1 MKRTYDN
8 TTNSNFAGTPGQIS
22 TGQMATKDTVYYSSN
37 MVNLQRE
44 DHTELHGIE
53 TQFNQTRVLPIVGK
67 TSRAEIALKSADI
80 QTKALPIFQPQVQI
94 NSDPSISDPD
104 RLIYEVGI
112 SATWRNSMLA
122 LPPDGVTLSS
132 LAVNGTIPYPNDTSD
147 TAVVTPDTAVPYW
160 GESTFQNVPNA
171 SLPVIDAY
179 NITTNLTL
187 YPSTLKD
194 TYLRTLFE
202 YYRGTITP
210 TTVSTLR
217 QTCLTP
223 VVVPSV
229 KAKII
234 STDILLSGP
243 FSGSLAAIVDSI
255 DGFKIGDR
263 LRLFGCSDGATPLKA
278 LENVYCNV
286 IAVIDA
292 YLPNSSTTTSTTF
305 PALVLDY
312 DLLESIAVSTFVYN
326 PGPPPS
332 TITFTVVD
340 NSMFQIGDTITIE
353 GATDPTVNQTYIID
367 SFRSTTGITC
377 LANFI
382 GPGPSPSP
390 CSIVITGVGFEN
402 GYAINLTVKNGGHI
416 EFLTDEHEFQPIE
429 LLGGITAG
437 NPYTGTLDLV
447 NVTTPV
453 FIPNTGFYRGFTA
466 GGIEVYKLNAIV
478 EIKATRNLPTNQDE
492 LNYLAQ
498 TYNGYYQ
505 IVARSNTT
513 ISFAPLS
520 KSIPPINSLYNVQC
534 FFEVKLAPNF
544 YTFDTRSDEIID
556 PVVTFNK
563 MNFMRAI
570 GYTPTKQLPIQSP
583 TYPPTASTPP
593 QTWTRAY
600 TVAWNFSAYRNVQW
614 LTQDTTSQTPQKP
627 LQYQDFGVDNGSS
640 TYYNVYELNKFYND
654 CVNPAIENVINDT
667 TAEVIKYEAFSL
679 DRQLAFNYNGY
690 RQLLTYP
697 ASNFL
702 WSPSTTYTIGN
713 LAVSGVT
720 SSSLA
725 FIASRTSP
733 APGALPSLPES
744 NDSWIFIGY
753 VPYQS
758 GDLTPYALVLIYDQ
772 PSSAL
777 NVMGASVVSNVFDQ
791 PSPNPYI
798 LVSYSNLTSTNAF
811 IPLPVFKT
819 IGPYFH
825 YNSLTLLS
833 FVKYDGYGFG
843 TINVVQTDVPQET
856 IALYD
861 YTRQSWGNQGA
872 NNADEWV
879 TFESNTSFK
888 FLLDNFPSYCTAYA
902 DTLAELRTG
911 DAYPLINYWV
921 WDSTSSHDPRTD
933 GQFYEISQTSESL
946 SSCMSPVESI
956 VVVSENIPVLD
967 ELASPAFYL
976 VDSDS
981 STFINANNTISLTQK
996 IIGEIPLYNFA
1007 PYNIRSVIRYDA
1019 NELHFCSLLDTR
1031 LFKQLEYS
1039 LYYRHRI
1046 TQQLIPLVL
1055 TNYGSVN
1062 IKFVFRPIS

>member
-22 TGQMATKDTVYYSSN
+22 TGQMATKDTIYLSSN

-94 NSDPSISDPD
+94 NSNPAISDPD

-112 SATWRNSMLA
+112 SATWRNSMLT

-132 LAVNGTIPYPNDTSD
+132 LAVNGSIPYPSSPPD
-147 TAVVTPDTAVPYW
+147 AAIVLPDTAVPYW

-171 SLPVIDAY
+171 SLPVLDAY
-179 NITTNLTL
+179 NITTNISLF
-187 YPSTLKD
+187 PSTLTD

-210 TTVSTLR
+210 VAATSSLR
-217 QTCLTP
+217 STCLTP

-234 STDILLSGP
+234 STDVLLSGP

-255 DGFKIGDR
+255 EGFKVGDR
-263 LRLFGCSDGATPLKA
+263 IRLFGCSDGYIPLKA

-312 DLLESIAVSTFVYN
+312 DLIQSIAVSTFTYS

-332 TITFTVVD
+332 NIIFTVVD
-340 NSMFQIGDTITIE
+340 NTIFQVGDVITIE
-353 GATDPTVNQTYIID
+353 GAIDPQVNQTYTID
-367 SFRSTTGITC
+367 ALLSTTGIRC
-377 LANFI
+377 LVSFSGG
-382 GPGPSPSP
+382 GPPPIPSP
-390 CSIVITGVGFEN
+390 CTIVITGVGFSN

-429 LLGGITAG
+429 LLATVIAG
-437 NPYTGTLDLV
+437 DPYTGTLVLQ
-447 NVTTPV
+447 NTTLPV
-453 FIPNTGFYRGFTA
+453 YIPNTGFYRGFVS
-466 GGIEVYKLNAIV
+466 GIDAYPLNAIV
-478 EIKATRNLPTNQDE
+478 ELKATSNLPANQDE
-492 LNYLAQ
+492 LDYIAQ

-505 IVARSNTT
+505 ILSRTNTT
-513 ISFAPLS
+513 ITFAPLS
-520 KSIPPINSLYNVQC
+520 KSIRPEGALYNVQC
-534 FFEVKLAPNF
+534 NFELKLAPNF

-570 GYTPTKQLPIQSP
+570 GYTPSKQLPTQPP
-583 TYPPTASTPP
+583 TYPPTASTPS

-600 TVAWNFSAYRNVQW
+600 TVNWNFSAYRNVEW

-640 TYYNVYELNKFYND
+640 TYYNVYEFNKFLND
-654 CVNPAIENVINDT
+654 CVNPAVEKVINDT
-667 TAEVIKYEAFSL
+667 TSEVVKYEAYSL

-697 ASNFL
+697 ASNFV
-702 WSPSTTYTIGN
+702 WSPLTTYTIGS
-713 LAVSGVT
+713 LAVTG
-720 SSSLA
+720 SLA

-733 APGALPSLPES
+733 APGPIPTTAES
-744 NDSWIFIGY
+744 NDSWIFIGN
-753 VPYQS
+753 VPYQL
-758 GDLTPYALVLIYDQ
+758 GDQTPYALVLAYSQ
-772 PSSAL
+772 PSL
-777 NVMGASVVSNVFDQ
+777 NIMNASIVSYFFDQ
-791 PSPNPYI
+791 PLPNPFI
-798 LVSYSNLTSTNAF
+798 LISYSNLANPTTPNAF

-843 TINVVQTDVPQET
+843 TINVVQTEVPQET

-981 STFINANNTISLTQK
+981 STFINANNTVSLTQK
-996 IIGEIPLYNFA
+996 IIGEIPLYTFA
-1007 PYNIRSVIRYDA
+1007 PYNVRSVIRYDA
-1019 NELHFCSLLDTR
+1019 NELHYCSLLDTR

-1046 TQQLIPLVL
+1046 TQDLIPLVL